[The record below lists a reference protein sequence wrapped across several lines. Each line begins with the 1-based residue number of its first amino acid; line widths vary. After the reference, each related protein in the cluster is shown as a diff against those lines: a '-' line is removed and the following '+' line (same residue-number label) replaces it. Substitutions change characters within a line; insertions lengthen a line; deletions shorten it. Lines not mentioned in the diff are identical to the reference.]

1 MTTLRRHIP
10 RSFFS
15 SSTAKAA
22 GAAAAVAA
30 LLAVSACTPAPA
42 GENAPLSGAPSSADS
57 GATSANG
64 AQGDASASGAASA
77 ARILSDAGLPQLA
90 SATPEQLVDRLEA
103 LPVAQR
109 PGGLQSSV
117 TAAAISLKD
126 AGSGEVA
133 ELALPSE
140 KFYLSIAPYAQTT
153 HECTFHAP
161 TGCQGELSSANVGV
175 KIVDA
180 DSGEEY
186 VNRTVKTADNGFAGF
201 WLPAGRTVNV
211 TMTLEGKS
219 GTVTTGTG
227 AGDPTCLTTLR
238 VA

>member
-10 RSFFS
+10 RSLFS

-42 GENAPLSGAPSSADS
+42 GENAPVSGAPSSADS
-57 GATSANG
+57 GATGTSG
-64 AQGDASASGAASA
+64 AQGEASAGTASA
-77 ARILSDAGLPQLA
+77 ARILSNAGVPQLA
-90 SATPEQLVDRLEA
+90 SVTPEQLVDRLEA

-117 TAAAISLKD
+117 TAATISLKD
-126 AGSGEVA
+126 AGSGETA
-133 ELALPSE
+133 ELPLPSE

-180 DSGEEY
+180 ESGEEY

-201 WLPAGRTVNV
+201 WLPAGRTVSV
-211 TMTLEGKS
+211 TMTVEGKS